1 MEQIRVPGG
10 LLNEPTE
17 LCSQSATLA
26 ADGSIVFYFNS
37 PVPGGTNNMIQF
49 DHIVAPE
56 TCGNEYANV
65 EFTIDVQAFA
75 VQAANLTAPTE
86 TDSTAVE
93 QLNEL
98 IAKVPMPLA

>member
-1 MEQIRVPGG
+1 
-10 LLNEPTE
+10 
-17 LCSQSATLA
+17 
-26 ADGSIVFYFNS
+26 
-37 PVPGGTNNMIQF
+37 MILF

-56 TCGNEYANV
+56 TWGNEYANV

-75 VQAANLTAPTE
+75 VQTANLTAPTE

-98 IAKVPMPLA
+98 IAKVPMPLD